1 MWSQATQY
9 DETHEWFERCG
20 VHGRPSQ
27 RARFGSMINA
37 AARRSCPTSS
47 GAPIAKSRRGPG
59 EAPPSVAFDDGSRRS
74 RRSTTPATP
83 APTPVAA
90 IIDPVRPAVA
100 VSATIAA
107 SVVSVAHVN
116 TSNQRGTG
124 DIKASWTSDE
134 RGGFARQGAFYLAGR
149 ACRRVPAYSQ
159 RNATIGSARIA
170 RRAGTQHAN
179 STAAP
184 RSGITPTNVNGS
196 VGLV

>member
-1 MWSQATQY
+1 MGRALWRPRSSVPARQVRI
-9 DETHEWFERCG
+9 DDKRRGERG
-20 VHGRPSQ
+20 VARP
-27 RARFGSMINA
+27 A
-37 AARRSCPTSS
+37 AARRSRRA
-47 GAPIAKSRRGPG
+47 GRGPG

-100 VSATIAA
+100 VSATIHRRERRECRPRQYFEPAWNRR
-107 SVVSVAHVN
+107 H
-116 TSNQRGTG
+116 RG
-124 DIKASWTSDE
+124 SWTSDE